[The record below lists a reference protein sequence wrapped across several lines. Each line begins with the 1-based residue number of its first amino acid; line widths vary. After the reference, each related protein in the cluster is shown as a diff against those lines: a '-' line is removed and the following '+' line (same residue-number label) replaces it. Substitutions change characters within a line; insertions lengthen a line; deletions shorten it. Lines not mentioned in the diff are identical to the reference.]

1 MNYAG
6 RVEEL
11 YSHAVTLGGV
21 MQGDTACLQNILFAG
36 LRSEFSLRAAYKN
49 DVIKDYDTFKL
60 ELRKIENDI
69 NAELQEHKMET
80 KTCHS
85 AVTLDNTT
93 NTEVLTLLEK
103 MNQRIDSL
111 QKEKEEMKEQM
122 HQQSYRG
129 GRGYQGYDRGQGN
142 YRYYRGHGRG
152 NTQY

>member
-1 MNYAG
+1 MD
-6 RVEEL
+6 RIEKDTDVEGATGGSDLSEEEKEL
-11 YSHAVTLGGV
+11 LDMFKT
-21 MQGDTACLQNILFAG
+21 
-36 LRSEFSLRAAYKN
+36 
-49 DVIKDYDTFKL
+49 IKL
-60 ELRKIENDI
+60 
-69 NAELQEHKMET
+69 

-93 NTEVLTLLEK
+93 NTELLTLLEK

-152 NTQY
+152 NTQYQPRRPLGSRNFTP

>member
-1 MNYAG
+1 
-6 RVEEL
+6 
-11 YSHAVTLGGV
+11 

-60 ELRKIENDI
+60 ELRKMENDI

-93 NTEVLTLLEK
+93 NTELLTLLEK
-103 MNQRIDSL
+103 MNQRIDVF
-111 QKEKEEMKEQM
+111 KRKKKK
-122 HQQSYRG
+122 
-129 GRGYQGYDRGQGN
+129 
-142 YRYYRGHGRG
+142 
-152 NTQY
+152 